1 MSNSAHLQLP
11 YLAAAQAQKHVSVN
25 DALSVLDAIV
35 QLAVIDQDLAQ
46 PPVSPIEG
54 DRYIVGTAATGA
66 WATYDGQITSYNSG
80 AWQFYPPVS
89 GWRVWVAD
97 EEKQYVFKNT
107 TWQDLSFSSSPSGAT
122 TELHVIEEELSLLG
136 ATVDS
141 TIVIPDRA
149 VVFGVSTRTT
159 QAVTGATSYDCG
171 IVGEVAK
178 FGATLSIL
186 TNATNSGVIGPTA
199 FYADTPVRLTA
210 NGGNFTGGNVRI
222 AIHYVLC
229 GVPQQ

>member
-1 MSNSAHLQLP
+1 MSASPHLQLP

-35 QLAVIDQDLAQ
+35 QLAVIDKDLTQ
-46 PPVSPIEG
+46 PPVSPTEG
-54 DRYIVGTAATGA
+54 DRYIVGAGATGA

-80 AWQFYPPVS
+80 VWQFYPPVT
-89 GWRVWVAD
+89 GWAAWVGD
-97 EEKQYVFKNT
+97 EAKQYVFKNA
-107 TWQDLSFSSSPSGAT
+107 TWQGLSFASSPSGAT
-122 TELHVIEEELSLLG
+122 TELHVIEEELPLLG
-136 ATVDS
+136 ASVDS

-171 IVGEVAK
+171 IAGEVAK
-178 FGATLSIL
+178 FGAALSIL

-199 FYADTPVRLTA
+199 FYVDTPARLSA

-229 GVPQQ
+229 GVPQL

>member
-1 MSNSAHLQLP
+1 MSTSPHLQLP

-35 QLAVIDQDLAQ
+35 QLAVIDQDLTQ
-46 PPVSPIEG
+46 PPASPVEG
-54 DRYIVGTAATGA
+54 DRYIVAAGATGA
-66 WATYDGQITSYNSG
+66 WATYDGQVASFNSG
-80 AWQFYPPVS
+80 AWQFYPPTS
-89 GWRVWVAD
+89 GWRVWVED
-97 EEKQYVFKNT
+97 EAKQYVLKNAA
-107 TWQDLSFSSSPSGAT
+107 WQDLSFASSPSGAT
-122 TELHVIEEELSLLG
+122 TELHVIEEELSLVG

-159 QAVTGATSYDCG
+159 QAVTGATSFDCG

-178 FGATLSIL
+178 FGGSLSVL
-186 TNATNSGVIGPTA
+186 LNATNSGVIGPTA
-199 FYADTPVRLTA
+199 FYVDTPVRLSA
-210 NGGNFTGGNVRI
+210 NGGNFTGGKVRI
-222 AIHYVLC
+222 ALHYALC